1 MNNEEEYLI
10 PIFLINGQLD
20 SGKTSFIKEII
31 EGGQFD
37 EAENKLLITFEEGE
51 EEYSDEFLDEH
62 GFDYVSLSRDELTA
76 EKLEELDEQYD
87 PWMIVIEYNGMWA
100 PADFGMLKKPHGW
113 TVYQVI
119 TIMDASSFQLQW
131 KNMQAIMA
139 ETVKTCES
147 VIFNRCRLDMDLGS
161 FRRSMKALN
170 PAVDVIFED
179 ENGEIISG
187 VNEILPYDLK
197 SDGVIDIEDEDFGI
211 WFIDARERMDIYTG
225 KIFRFRVQVL
235 KNSQMDK
242 SEFAA
247 TRRAMTCCE
256 DDIVNIGFITEYDGA
271 PELED
276 KDWVMLTARF
286 KSDTHPAY
294 NGQKGPVL
302 EAVCVEP
309 AGEPEQ
315 EVVSF

>member
-37 EAENKLLITFEEGE
+37 EAQNKLLIACEEGE
-51 EEYSDEFLDEH
+51 VEYEPEFLKEH
-62 GFDYVSLSRDELTA
+62 GFDYASISHDELTA
-76 EKLEELDEQYD
+76 EKLEELDTLYD

-100 PADFGMLKKPHGW
+100 PADLGQLAKPHGW

-119 TIMDASSFQLQW
+119 TIMDASSFQVQW

-147 VIFNRCRLDMDLGS
+147 VIFNRCNLDMDLGS

-170 PAVDVIFED
+170 PSVDVIFED

-187 VNEILPYDLK
+187 VNEILPYNLDT
-197 SDGVIDIEDEDFGI
+197 DDVIEIEDEDFGI

-225 KIFRFRVQVL
+225 KTFKFRVQVL
-235 KNSQMDK
+235 KNSQMK
-242 SEFAA
+242 ANEFAA
-247 TRRAMTCCE
+247 TRRAMTCCA
-256 DDIVNIGFITEYDGA
+256 DDIVNIGFITEYDKT
-271 PELED
+271 PELSD
-276 KDWVMLTARF
+276 KDWIMLTVRF
-286 KSDTHPAY
+286 GTDSHPAY
-294 NGQKGPVL
+294 NGQTGPVL
-302 EAVCVEP
+302 SAVNVEP
-309 AGEPEQ
+309 AGAPQQ

>member
-37 EAENKLLITFEEGE
+37 EAQNKLLITCEEGE
-51 EEYSDEFLDEH
+51 EEYTPEFLAKH
-62 GFDYVSLSRDELTA
+62 GFDHASISHDELTA
-76 EKLEELDEQYD
+76 EKLEELDEKYD
-87 PWMIVIEYNGMWA
+87 PWLIVIEYNGMWA
-100 PADFGMLKKPHGW
+100 PADLGMLPKPHGW

-119 TIMDASSFQLQW
+119 TIMDASSFQVQW

-147 VIFNRCRLDMDLGS
+147 VIFNRCNLDMDLGS

-187 VNEILPYDLK
+187 VNEILPYDLNTE
-197 SDGVIDIEDEDFGI
+197 GVIDVEDEDFGI

-225 KIFRFRVQVL
+225 KTFKFRVQVL
-235 KNSQMDK
+235 KNSKMK
-242 SEFAA
+242 KNEFAA
-247 TRRAMTCCE
+247 TRRAMTCCA
-256 DDIVNIGFITEYDGA
+256 DDIVNIGFITEFDGT
-271 PELED
+271 PKLSD

-286 KSDTHPAY
+286 STALHPAY
-294 NGQKGPVL
+294 NGQTGPVL
-302 EAVCVEP
+302 EAESVEP
-309 AGEPEQ
+309 ADPPAE